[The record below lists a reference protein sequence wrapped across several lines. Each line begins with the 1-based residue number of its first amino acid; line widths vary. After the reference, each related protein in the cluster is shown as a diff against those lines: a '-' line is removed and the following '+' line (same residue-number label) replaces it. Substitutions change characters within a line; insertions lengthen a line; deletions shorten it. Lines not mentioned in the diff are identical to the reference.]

1 MIEATDAHVWTA
13 RRRCLSPAARVL
25 AVMEAGR
32 AHSGGRGAGE
42 GLSADAVAA
51 VAASVAAA
59 AAAVPTVG
67 GGAPFADEA
76 DAHFGVRVSA
86 RALCAVCDA
95 PVGGGAGACLRLPL
109 PHACVSR
116 VRPSAPPARAHSH
129 SHGAGAA
136 QRGAA

>member
-86 RALCAVCDA
+86 RALWLFTAGDRLVLFA
-95 PVGGGAGACLRLPL
+95 TGATTTVLYSDDRGARWT
-109 PHACVSR
+109 AAR
-116 VRPSAPPARAHSH
+116 EGFDGTVRPMRMITPRP
-129 SHGAGAA
+129 
-136 QRGAA
+136 